1 MTKEAFLLS
10 RMTRK
15 LQTMFIIRMM
25 EALLGAYLAQVGSSS
40 AKKVICRETLDLGV
54 TVRVLVLTTIPDST
68 SQK

>member
-1 MTKEAFLLS
+1 
-10 RMTRK
+10 
-15 LQTMFIIRMM
+15 MFIIRMM